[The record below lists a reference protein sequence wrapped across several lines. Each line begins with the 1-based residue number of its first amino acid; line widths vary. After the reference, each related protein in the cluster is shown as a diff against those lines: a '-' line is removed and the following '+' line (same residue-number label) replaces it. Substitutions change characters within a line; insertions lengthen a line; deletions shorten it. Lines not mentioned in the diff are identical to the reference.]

1 MAPVTPSAFRVPGAV
16 WAGWGV
22 LAVGL
27 GASVAMASGF
37 GQSMACGTF
46 GLDCVAMAF
55 GMLLFTLCVTL
66 VLLLRGWNAM
76 RRHGAQGG
84 AWAWL
89 VMVLTAGTAG
99 VVALAILFLLG
110 FVVLVVVR

>member
-1 MAPVTPSAFRVPGAV
+1 MAHVTPSAFRVPGSV
-16 WAGWGV
+16 WAGWGA

-66 VLLLRGWNAM
+66 VLLLRGWSAL

-84 AWAWL
+84 AWALL
-89 VMVLTAGTAG
+89 VKVLTAGSAG

>member
-1 MAPVTPSAFRVPGAV
+1 M
-16 WAGWGV
+16 